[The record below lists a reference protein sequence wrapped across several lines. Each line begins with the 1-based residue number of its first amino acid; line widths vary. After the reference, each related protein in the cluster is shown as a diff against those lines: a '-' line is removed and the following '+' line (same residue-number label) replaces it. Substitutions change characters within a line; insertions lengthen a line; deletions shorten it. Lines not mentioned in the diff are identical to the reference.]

1 MLTPIATVNKLS
13 CVLPTSHIHTLHTQ
27 GEEEIRLKKKRDIS
41 YQKCLDYKQKLKSS
55 REALQQ
61 LSELSK
67 TSNPYTVTDAI
78 SKSA

>member
-1 MLTPIATVNKLS
+1 MHTRITCAHTPV
-13 CVLPTSHIHTLHTQ
+13 Q

-67 TSNPYTVTDAI
+67 ASVPYTAADTI
-78 SKSA
+78 NKSAWSKGPIKN